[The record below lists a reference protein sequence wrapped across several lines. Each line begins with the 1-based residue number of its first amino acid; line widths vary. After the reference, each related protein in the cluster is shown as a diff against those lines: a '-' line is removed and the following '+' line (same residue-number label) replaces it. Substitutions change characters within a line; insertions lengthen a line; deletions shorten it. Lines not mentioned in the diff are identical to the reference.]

1 MKDLLR
7 EAFECV
13 YEIERLLS
21 KVSARLEEGGNI
33 ADEWPNVIHGAGGGV
48 DNGFTGV

>member
-1 MKDLLR
+1 MNELLK

-21 KVSARLEEGGNI
+21 EVSARLEEGGNV
-33 ADEWPNVIHGAGGGV
+33 A
-48 DNGFTGV
+48 